1 YVRLRESRGR
11 PARMTRRGPASI
23 YLDDQVRLMVDNVRV
38 YDLQV
43 LDQMP
48 ASDILTIEVLDGL
61 EATTRYGGTST
72 AGLVIIH
79 TKTGSQYQSTGAP
92 PSWRPRA
99 SGQNASDHGLWLVHC
114 TNLGL
119 FCSSRG
125 MGRLTALPYNPPLT
139 YSPVGYTLS
148 TGRPYW
154 RASRRRSPRRCPVL

>member
-1 YVRLRESRGR
+1 MLARSMLRLLHRTVSLAGLLVSAACAGATSGGAYAPPPTPGSLITQETIAASGAKTAWDALKRTVPYVRLRESRGR

-79 TKTGSQYQSTGAP
+79 TKTGSQ
-92 PSWRPRA
+92 
-99 SGQNASDHGLWLVHC
+99 
-114 TNLGL
+114 
-119 FCSSRG
+119 
-125 MGRLTALPYNPPLT
+125 
-139 YSPVGYTLS
+139 
-148 TGRPYW
+148 
-154 RASRRRSPRRCPVL
+154 

>member
-1 YVRLRESRGR
+1 MLARSMLRLLHRTVSLAGLLVSAACAGATSGGAYAPPPTPGSLITQETIAASGAKTAWDALKRTVPYVRLRESRGR

-79 TKTGSQYQSTGAP
+79 TKTCSQ
-92 PSWRPRA
+92 
-99 SGQNASDHGLWLVHC
+99 
-114 TNLGL
+114 
-119 FCSSRG
+119 
-125 MGRLTALPYNPPLT
+125 
-139 YSPVGYTLS
+139 
-148 TGRPYW
+148 
-154 RASRRRSPRRCPVL
+154 

>member
-1 YVRLRESRGR
+1 MPARSTFRFVHRTLSLVGPLASAACGGRMSGGAVAPIPNSSSLVTQETIAASGAKTAWDALKRTVPYVRLRESKGR
-11 PARMTRRGPASI
+11 PARLTRRGPASI

-79 TKTGSQYQSTGAP
+79 TKTGSQ
-92 PSWRPRA
+92 
-99 SGQNASDHGLWLVHC
+99 
-114 TNLGL
+114 
-119 FCSSRG
+119 
-125 MGRLTALPYNPPLT
+125 
-139 YSPVGYTLS
+139 
-148 TGRPYW
+148 
-154 RASRRRSPRRCPVL
+154 

>member
-1 YVRLRESRGR
+1 MLARSMLRLLHRAVSLAGPLMSAACAGATSGSAYAPPPSRGSLITQETIAASGAKTAWDALKRTVPYVRLRESRGR

-79 TKTGSQYQSTGAP
+79 TKTGSQ
-92 PSWRPRA
+92 
-99 SGQNASDHGLWLVHC
+99 
-114 TNLGL
+114 
-119 FCSSRG
+119 
-125 MGRLTALPYNPPLT
+125 
-139 YSPVGYTLS
+139 
-148 TGRPYW
+148 
-154 RASRRRSPRRCPVL
+154 

>member
-1 YVRLRESRGR
+1 MLARSMLRLLRRTVSLATPLVSAACAGATSGGAYAPPPTPGSLITQETIAASGAKTAWDALKRTVPYVRLRESRGR

-79 TKTGSQYQSTGAP
+79 TKTGSQ
-92 PSWRPRA
+92 
-99 SGQNASDHGLWLVHC
+99 
-114 TNLGL
+114 
-119 FCSSRG
+119 
-125 MGRLTALPYNPPLT
+125 
-139 YSPVGYTLS
+139 
-148 TGRPYW
+148 
-154 RASRRRSPRRCPVL
+154 